1 MKRVAYFLLTAM
13 CAVSVFTSCSKYDP
27 AKTVTIDINDK
38 RQTMEGIGSS
48 LTESSAFVL
57 ACVDSATRH
66 QILLDLF
73 GEQGANFPL
82 SRTQIGAS
90 DFTVEGNYTLDDV
103 AGDTALVYFS
113 LDPDKAGFSKEKY
126 PDIVDENYD
135 LYQLIKEVQSIKNAQ
150 RDSRFNMVAASWTAP
165 AWMKDNGK
173 FYDKENRTGGR
184 LLPEYYQT
192 FANYL
197 AKYVKTYRSE
207 GVNIWAISPENEPQG
222 NDGSWE
228 SMHFTPQ
235 EEAYF
240 IGRYLGP
247 TFEREG
253 LSDVL
258 ILGFDQN
265 TFESGPWAAAI
276 YGDSLAN
283 KYTAGLALHWYGSTV
298 IPFAGVMDSL
308 HNLYPDKRLLHTEG
322 CIDNLG
328 CDAWPGVQDP
338 EGYKESGWFKNDE
351 FWTTPSATDW
361 AYSTQWWPDW
371 HPKYAP
377 VHRYGRYIIEGM
389 NSWLESF
396 IDWNCVLSSIG
407 GPNHVGNLCGAP
419 IMIDTETKE
428 VYYTPVFYALKT
440 LSNVIRPGDVA
451 LGVAQAPEFKE
462 NLFVSAVLKPD
473 GSVGVCALNTDC
485 KDLNITLLVG
495 DKPTSVT
502 IPANSVY
509 GIVLPAAE

>member
-1 MKRVAYFLLTAM
+1 MSNIQSKIISVAFFSITFLSA
-13 CAVSVFTSCSKYDP
+13 CNNIDQSK
-27 AKTVTIDINDK
+27 TIYIDVNDK
-38 RQTMEGIGSS
+38 RQVMEGIGSS

-103 AGDTALVYFS
+103 AADTALAYFS

-173 FYDKENRTGGR
+173 FYDKDNRTGGR
-184 LLPEYYQT
+184 LLPEFYQT

-197 AKYVKTYRSE
+197 AKYVKTYRGE
-207 GVNIWAISPENEPQG
+207 GVNIWAVSPENEPQG

-298 IPFAGVMDSL
+298 IPFAEVMDSL
-308 HNLYPDKRLLHTEG
+308 HALYPDKLLLHTEG

-328 CDAWPGVQDP
+328 CDPWGGVSDP
-338 EGYKESGWFKNDE
+338 EGFKESGWFKNDS
-351 FWTTPSATDW
+351 FWWYPNATDW
-361 AYSTQWWPDW
+361 AYSTPFWPDW

-377 VHRYGRYIIEGM
+377 VHRYGRYIIEGV
-389 NSWLESF
+389 NHQLGSF

-407 GPNHVGNLCGAP
+407 GPNHVGNHCGAP
-419 IMIDTETKE
+419 IMIDTKTKE
-428 VYYTPVFYALKT
+428 VYYTPVFSALSL
-440 LSNVIRPGDVA
+440 LSHGIRPGDVA
-451 LGVAQAPEFKE
+451 LGVTQASAYTET
-462 NLFVSAVLKPD
+462 LFVCAAERAD
-473 GSVGVCALNTDC
+473 GTISVCALNTAP
-485 KDLNITLLVG
+485 KAVEFNFYVNG
-495 DKPTSVT
+495 RYYHTSMV
-502 IPANSVY
+502 ANSLKRW
-509 GIVLPAAE
+509 VLDVQ